1 MSGNTY
7 VTVVVVYASS
17 PLIYASFP
25 VTRLNM
31 QRFAKSSHLWPLS
44 VFKHSP
50 DELGFQIFTVLSE
63 LQLASSPSM
72 DQSMP

>member
-1 MSGNTY
+1 MSG
-7 VTVVVVYASS
+7 V
-17 PLIYASFP
+17 
-25 VTRLNM
+25 NM

-50 DELGFQIFTVLSE
+50 DELGFQIFTAPSP

-72 DQSMP
+72 DQSMPKTEPLPFSQMSVNCSTPLPR

>member
-1 MSGNTY
+1 MLSLLPWSKIFVNGGCNY
-7 VTVVVVYASS
+7 ASPPVTVV
-17 PLIYASFP
+17 
-25 VTRLNM
+25 NM

-50 DELGFQIFTVLSE
+50 DELGFQILTVLSE